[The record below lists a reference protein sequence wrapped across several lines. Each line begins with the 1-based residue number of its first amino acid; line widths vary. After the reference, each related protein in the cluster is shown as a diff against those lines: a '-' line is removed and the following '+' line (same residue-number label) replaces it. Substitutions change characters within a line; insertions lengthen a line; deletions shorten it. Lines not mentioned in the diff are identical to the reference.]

1 MTKSSGAPRDR
12 DRDRDCDRDRASG
25 PLRASQPAVV
35 MLHGFAL
42 DSRMWKRQVD
52 AFSND
57 YRVLT
62 LDLPGFGPQAR
73 ELGEVDPAADV
84 LRALDVARIDRAHLV
99 ANSFGAAVAADFAL
113 QHPGRVRSLTLTG
126 PLLLGRRTG
135 IEAWSRCVALAS
147 EGDRATAAEIWL
159 DDPLFEG
166 IRQNEELFEELRQI
180 VLDYSGGH
188 WTGRIGSRWSD
199 PDPLPRLRSLDVPAL
214 VISGELDIPSF
225 TTMAEAYARTLPRAR
240 REVII
245 GAGHLCNLER
255 PEVFNALLGEFFAN
269 A

>member
-1 MTKSSGAPRDR
+1 
-12 DRDRDCDRDRASG
+12 
-25 PLRASQPAVV
+25 

-42 DSRMWKRQVD
+42 DARMWRRQVEE
-52 AFSND
+52 FEGD

-73 ELGEVDPAADV
+73 DLGEVDPAADV
-84 LRALDVARIDRAHLV
+84 LRAMDVARIDQGHIV

-113 QHPGRVRSLTLTG
+113 QHRDRVRSLTLTG

-147 EGDRATAAEIWL
+147 EGDKATANEIWL

-166 IRQNEELFEELRQI
+166 VRQSEELFEELRAI
-180 VLDYSGGH
+180 VLDYGGAH

-199 PDPLPRLRSLDVPAL
+199 PDPLPKLRTLDIPAL
-214 VISGELDIPSF
+214 VISGETDIPSF
-225 TTMAEAYARTLPRAR
+225 TTMADAYARTLPRAR
-240 REVII
+240 REII
-245 GAGHLCNLER
+245 AGAGHLANLER
-255 PEVFNALLGEFFAN
+255 PEEFNALLREFLAS

>member
-1 MTKSSGAPRDR
+1 MTGETMSSGARGDQS
-12 DRDRDCDRDRASG
+12 A
-25 PLRASQPAVV
+25 LVL
-35 MLHGFAL
+35 LHGFAL
-42 DSRMWKRQVD
+42 DSRMWRRQVE
-52 AFSND
+52 AFSAD

-113 QHPGRVRSLTLTG
+113 QHPERVRSLTLTG

-166 IRQNEELFEELRQI
+166 IRRNEELFEELRQI
-180 VLDYSGGH
+180 VLDYAGGH
-188 WTGRIGSRWSD
+188 WTGRIASRWSD
-199 PDPLPRLRSLDVPAL
+199 PDPLPNLRKLDIPAL
-214 VISGELDIPSF
+214 VISGATDIPSF

-240 REVII
+240 REII
-245 GAGHLCNLER
+245 ADAGHLANLER
-255 PEVFNALLGEFFAN
+255 PDVFNGLLRDFLKGA
-269 A
+269 